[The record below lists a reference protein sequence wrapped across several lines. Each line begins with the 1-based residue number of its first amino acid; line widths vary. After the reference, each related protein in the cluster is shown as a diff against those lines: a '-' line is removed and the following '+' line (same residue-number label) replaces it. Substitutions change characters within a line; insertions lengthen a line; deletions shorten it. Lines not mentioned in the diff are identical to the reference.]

1 MPEVGYMAQW
11 QKMLHTPGVDRRI
24 RQKRRMWLGSRYG
37 FNRTCLS
44 QVLQCQFKRL
54 RTHIARMKKEASTI
68 ASAVHYSM
76 KSNSKNLQHRGTR
89 SYNKFSKKRVEK
101 SAILRYSQC
110 NCWLVKFSTV
120 ADFSTCDG
128 SFSTQSPNLVSVQ
141 TARHIIS
148 PIRLDSRFQNRQHCT
163 KPCALLHRAKE
174 PPVLPAVAIWAAEKE
189 DMFKKRKRETAQN
202 TVWTRFLH

>member
-1 MPEVGYMAQW
+1 
-11 QKMLHTPGVDRRI
+11 MLHTPGVDRRI

-202 TVWTRFLH
+202 TV